1 MARPK
6 APDPALGVWKLN
18 LTKSIFR
25 LTPAPQSYIL
35 KCESWEDGLRA
46 SADIVDDQGTRHH
59 PEVAYK
65 PDGKDYPIKG
75 SPLADTIS
83 ARPIHERGSDLV
95 WKKDGKVVLTSRN
108 VVSPDG
114 RTYTVT
120 RTRTDEQGQRMNDV
134 LVLEKQ

>member
-1 MARPK
+1 VARPK
-6 APDPALGVWKLN
+6 APDPAIGVWKLN
-18 LTKSIFR
+18 FAKSIFK
-25 LTPAPQSYIL
+25 LTPAPQSYVL
-35 KCESWEDGLRA
+35 KCESWNDGLKA
-46 SADIVDDQGTRHH
+46 SADIVDDQGTRRR

-65 PDGKDYPIKG
+65 LDGNDYPVKG

-83 ARPIHERGSDLV
+83 VRQIHERGTDIT
-95 WKKDGKVVLTSRN
+95 WKKDGKVVFISRN

-120 RTRTDEQGQRMNDV
+120 RTKTDAQGQSMNDV